1 MVDNICQ
8 LTFKFKYH
16 DKNCICIFIKLWC
29 LICLVSTTN
38 YSILQK
44 KVLLKLWV
52 NGNSTSVH
60 YVNIANKRG
69 CVHLKIVFPR
79 RSAAKHIQKIKLF
92 VRCLTHLTSM
102 FHFYVSWKRR
112 SGGITLPSILTNFW
126 LTNFSP
132 IFHIY
137 TPWNMPIHIM
147 LSPIA
152 RAVCHMKANLSNA
165 SKYCM
170 LCVNQGKNFEPL
182 VLIRLTH
189 LAKLARLKF

>member
-79 RSAAKHIQKIKLF
+79 RSAATYSKDQII
-92 VRCLTHLTSM
+92 
-102 FHFYVSWKRR
+102 
-112 SGGITLPSILTNFW
+112 
-126 LTNFSP
+126 
-132 IFHIY
+132 
-137 TPWNMPIHIM
+137 
-147 LSPIA
+147 
-152 RAVCHMKANLSNA
+152 RAVLNPPHVDVSF
-165 SKYCM
+165 
-170 LCVNQGKNFEPL
+170 LCLLKTTFRGYNITINFNQFLVNQF
-182 VLIRLTH
+182 
-189 LAKLARLKF
+189 